1 MTYFGFLLWFLVLP
15 IVILLGLH
23 GLDRRRGR
31 GYVPGLGRYPLRALA
46 LLVLI
51 AVVYTTPWD
60 NYLVAKEVWGYP
72 PERVV
77 GVVLGYVPLE
87 EYTFFVLQTVMT
99 GLWVLWLARRLPG
112 RAYTPRRRSLPLL
125 LGALGAMWLLS
136 VGSLTG
142 GVRPAFYLSLILV
155 WALPPVMLQ
164 VAFGKDILSRHGRL
178 AALGLAVPTLYL
190 WAADTYAIR
199 DGIWAIN
206 PLYKLGLHLP
216 GGLPV
221 EEAVFFLATNVLI
234 TFGLV
239 LAASEEAYE
248 RFSALRHWMSRRKG
262 STVFLQLWD

>member
-87 EYTFFVLQTVMT
+87 EYTFFVLQKVMT

-112 RAYTPRRRSLPLL
+112 RTYTPRRRSLPLGV
-125 LGALGAMWLLS
+125 LGVMWLLS
-136 VGSLTG
+136 VGSLAG

-164 VAFGKDILSRHGRL
+164 VAFGEDILRRYGRL
-178 AALGLAVPTLYL
+178 VALGLGAPTLYL

-199 DGIWAIN
+199 NGIWAIN
-206 PLYKLGLHLP
+206 PLYTLGLHLP

-239 LAASEEAYE
+239 LTTAEEAYE
-248 RFSALRHWMSRRKG
+248 RLSAVREQMRGRKG
-262 STVFLQLWD
+262 

>member
-15 IVILLGLH
+15 IVILLGLY
-23 GLDRRRGR
+23 GLDRRRGG
-31 GYVPGLGRYPLRALA
+31 GYVPGLGRYPLRALV

-60 NYLVAKEVWGYP
+60 NYLVAKGVWGYP

-112 RAYTPRRRSLPLL
+112 RANTPRRSSLPLL
-125 LGALGAMWLLS
+125 LGVLGVIWFMS
-136 VGSLTG
+136 VGLLAW
-142 GVRPAFYLSLILV
+142 GVRRAFYLSLILV

-164 VAFGKDILSRHGRL
+164 VAFGEDILRRHGRL
-178 AALGLAVPTLYL
+178 VALGLGVPTLYL

-199 DGIWAIN
+199 NGIWAIH
-206 PLYKLGLHLP
+206 PLYTLGLHLP

-221 EEAVFFLATNVLI
+221 EEAVFFLATNILI

-239 LAASEEAYE
+239 LATSEEAYE
-248 RFSALRHWMSRRKG
+248 RFSAVRERMGGRQG
-262 STVFLQLWD
+262 